1 MATSSDD
8 PAQRMRHGR
17 PRLHVERA
25 ANDLGPP
32 YAAARRVHPGRSL
45 SRPAV
50 AALIP
55 SSRFPGPPPIGQA
68 NRTRMSPN
76 GPKSETATV
85 SGPGTGSTP
94 VQDPVVTNWPAVMP
108 RPRPERWLASQRTAS
123 TG

>member
-8 PAQRMRHGR
+8 PASACGMAGLGCMWSAPQTIS
-17 PRLHVERA
+17 A
-25 ANDLGPP
+25 AICGGAPGTSRQVAFP
-32 YAAARRVHPGRSL
+32 ARRGRAHPVLPVPRS
-45 SRPAV
+45 
-50 AALIP
+50 AA
-55 SSRFPGPPPIGQA
+55 IGQA